1 MGWNCQE
8 GSDEVG
14 RSRKIR
20 EDLGLPF
27 REKGAFQIERKA
39 VFLPR
44 PTFLDLSENITKRQ
58 ENHVIDYLL
67 IHG

>member
-1 MGWNCQE
+1 MGWNCQG
-8 GSDEVG
+8 GSYEVG

-27 REKGAFQIERKA
+27 REEDAFQIERKT
-39 VFLPR
+39 VFLPL
-44 PTFLDLSENITKRQ
+44 PIFLDLSEKLRKRQ
-58 ENHVIDYLL
+58 ENHVIEYLL